1 MKKYSKEKKE
11 ESLPAKTTKV
21 RSKVPCNC
29 KKCNGKLV
37 DTRTRQKHEIEENQ
51 FQDSIS
57 NRSNREKDKGKDL
70 KSTIDKPSDSNS
82 VLDEVQPNVSSFSQN
97 LYDDNAKMLD
107 SNHDQSDEEVF

>member
-1 MKKYSKEKKE
+1 MKKYSKKKE

-37 DTRTRQKHEIEENQ
+37 DIRTRQKHEIEENQ
-51 FQDSIS
+51 FQNSIS

-70 KSTIDKPSDSNS
+70 KSTIDEPFDSNS
-82 VLDEVQPNVSSFSQN
+82 ILDEVQPNVSSFSQN
-97 LYDDNAKMLD
+97 LYDD
-107 SNHDQSDEEVF
+107 